1 MLKLPTPTTEIRDI
15 YTDFPMK
22 FEVNP
27 MGGDLLRHT
36 NESAIKEAIR
46 NLIMTNRGERL
57 FQPNLGSDIR
67 QMLFEQNTPDVLMI
81 LKDKIQDVIKIH
93 EPRAAIDNLSVS
105 SETDTHSVTINI
117 SFYVLNRE
125 NPVSLHITLER
136 IR

>member
-1 MLKLPTPTTEIRDI
+1 MLKLPTPTTEIREI
-15 YTDFPMK
+15 YADFPMK

-36 NESAIKEAIR
+36 NESAIKESIR

-81 LKDKIQDVIKIH
+81 LKDKIKDVIKTH
-93 EPRAAIDNLSVS
+93 EPRAAIEDLTVS
-105 SETDTHSVTINI
+105 SEMDTHSVTINI
-117 SFYVLNRE
+117 SFYVLNRQ
-125 NPVSLHITLER
+125 NPVSLHVTLER